1 MIQFSYWKLGI
12 LLGIIASCLICAYL
26 ISINKESFSNKQY
39 KYGILM
45 CCYNRPEFLKKTM
58 DSLKQTNKNDLN
70 QSIIYIIDDHS
81 DNNETS
87 KMIENYA
94 SEIKNMKG
102 LDNLDVKINR
112 NRHNM
117 GIAKSLE
124 KGFTFLYP
132 KCEYLTNIDS
142 DVLVKPN
149 WLSKLQ
155 EVYDRSNRE
164 RNDGNGVLVS
174 GFNCTPPNCDHK
186 IESSTGLYH
195 VKKSIGGINTFFHR
209 DKYDDYV
216 NVIKNVKKGAHW
228 DWRLCDHCKSNNIPI
243 IASNPSV
250 IQHIGFT
257 GLNSFGKE
265 KYDYAE
271 DF

>member
-1 MIQFSYWKLGI
+1 MIKFSYWKIGL
-12 LLGIIASCLICAYL
+12 LLGIVLFSVIMAYF
-26 ISINKESFSNKQY
+26 ISNRSESFANKQY
-39 KYGILM
+39 KYGIII
-45 CCYNRPEFLKKTM
+45 CCYNRPEFLKKTLE
-58 DSLKQTNKNDLN
+58 SLKQTNKNDLN
-70 QSIIYIIDDHS
+70 QSILYILDDHS
-81 DNNETS
+81 DNKETP
-87 KMIENYA
+87 KMIEDYVA
-94 SEIKNMKG
+94 DIKNIDGVDTLK
-102 LDNLDVKINR
+102 VKINR
-112 NRHNM
+112 NRENM

-155 EVYDRSNRE
+155 EVYERSNRE

-186 IESSTGLYH
+186 ILSSTNLYH

-209 DKYDDYV
+209 DKFDDYV
-216 NVIKNVKKGAHW
+216 NVIGNNVKNW
-228 DWRLCDHCKSNNIPI
+228 DWKLCDYCNENNIPI
-243 IASNPSV
+243 IVTNPSV

-265 KYDYAE
+265 KYDYAK